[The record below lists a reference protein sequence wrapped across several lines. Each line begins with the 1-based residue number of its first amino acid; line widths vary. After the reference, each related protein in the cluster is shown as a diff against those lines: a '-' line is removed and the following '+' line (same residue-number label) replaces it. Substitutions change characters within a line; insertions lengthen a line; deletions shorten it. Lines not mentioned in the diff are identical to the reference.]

1 MAYCSNCGTK
11 LEDGTKLCPMCGS
24 YQHDTQNA
32 YVNDQ
37 SIERSSG
44 NLNVGQLVW
53 SIINIVLCCVP
64 LGIAALILTILAK
77 DSPSRE
83 EELKKI
89 KAART
94 CNIIGS
100 VSVAALVIIYVI
112 LIAVGISM
120 SVT

>member
-1 MAYCSNCGTK
+1 M
-11 LEDGTKLCPMCGS
+11 
-24 YQHDTQNA
+24 
-32 YVNDQ
+32 
-37 SIERSSG
+37 
-44 NLNVGQLVW
+44 GQLIW

-100 VSVAALVIIYVI
+100 VSVIALVIIYVL
-112 LIAVGISM
+112 LIIAGISM
-120 SVT
+120 SLTKIGIFL